1 MQCPRLDPLL
11 EGDLKIDMTIY
22 YATRRPDLDESVV
35 LDAMQDLIYRN
46 DRQIKEKHI
55 CWGLVRDN
63 ARVEIEI
70 NAR

>member
-55 CWGLVRDN
+55 CWGLDRDN
-63 ARVEIEI
+63 PRGEIEI